1 MDKISKFIKKIDP
14 KDANKI
20 ADVLERLVD
29 NDLKNLDIKKL
40 KGSKDIFRIRFGKYR
55 IIYTKKDKE
64 TEDDEIKILEVSQR
78 NENTYKNY

>member
-1 MDKISKFIKKIDP
+1 MDKILKFIKKIDP

-40 KGSKDIFRIRFGKYR
+40 KGSKDIFRVRFGKYR
-55 IIYTKKDKE
+55 IIYTNDG
-64 TEDDEIKILEVSQR
+64 DIKILEISQR
-78 NENTYKNY
+78 DENTYKNY